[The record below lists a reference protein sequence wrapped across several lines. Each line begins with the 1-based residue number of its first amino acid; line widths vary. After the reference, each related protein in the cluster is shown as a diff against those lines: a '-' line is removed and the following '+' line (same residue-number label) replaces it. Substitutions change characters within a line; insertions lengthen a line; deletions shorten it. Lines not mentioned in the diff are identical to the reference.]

1 MSDRRAADRGDATA
15 ITSMA
20 KDLRAALRDVD
31 RVQREVLSV
40 TGTAWSDDGLIKAV
54 VGPRGHLLELEID
67 PRVYRVP
74 NSKALS
80 TTILKTV
87 RAATDDAMEQSQQI
101 LAANVPADLRDRPP
115 TGGRLDPW
123 QIGRMHDA
131 ELREKALKEG
141 DDDELR

>member
-1 MSDRRAADRGDATA
+1 VRDRRSADRPDAAA
-15 ITSMA
+15 IASMA
-20 KDLRAALRDVD
+20 KDLRTALRDVD
-31 RVQREVLSV
+31 RVQREMLSV
-40 TGTAWSDDGLIKAV
+40 TGTAWSDDGLVKAV

-101 LAANVPADLRDRPP
+101 LAASVPADLRQPSS
-115 TGGRLDPW
+115 GRLDLW
-123 QIGRMHDA
+123 QMSRMHDA

-141 DDDELR
+141 DDDGLR